1 MSSEPAIRDQRRVWS
16 HFQNEAQDSFLRSR
30 PRLDFIARQIQKI
43 RRNSL
48 CILNVGIGEGYL
60 EDRLLGSGHE
70 VFAVDLDPRSVER
83 MTARGVRAQ
92 VGRIEQMPFPASEFD
107 VVVTSE
113 VLEHL
118 SEEEGQQALI
128 EVHRVLKPNAVYL
141 GTVPC
146 DEDLKTSMCVC
157 VRNAVCISIVGATSG
172 HSHRNR

>member
-1 MSSEPAIRDQRRVWS
+1 
-16 HFQNEAQDSFLRSR
+16 
-30 PRLDFIARQIQKI
+30 
-43 RRNSL
+43 
-48 CILNVGIGEGYL
+48 
-60 EDRLLGSGHE
+60 
-70 VFAVDLDPRSVER
+70 
-83 MTARGVRAQ
+83 
-92 VGRIEQMPFPASEFD
+92 MPFPAAAFD